1 MEKRCLFLVIS
12 FFCVISITAQQ
23 QFPDYMLDLVE
34 KAKAGDAK
42 SQCSLADFYNLGLEV
57 DENKE
62 EAFKWYLKSA
72 EGGYPE
78 GQRSAGVCYMKGEGT
93 KQDISKAIYWFK
105 KSGDSGCNKAY
116 YQLGSYYW
124 EGKFVDKNLETAFN
138 YFIVSARQGLPEAQ
152 YIVGRMYLLGD
163 GVEKDLVKA
172 IEWYQKA
179 AEAGHLMS
187 QSQLGTIYLDVD
199 EVMNFEKATYWN
211 KKAADAKHPRAL
223 YSLGKQYLYGMG
235 VTKNTTLGHEYLE
248 QAANLKNVDAI
259 NFLGYM
265 AMEGIGMAKDRKKA
279 REWFIKALAIDP
291 TNHDAQVF
299 LFALDQGL
307 DQKDD
312 SGEDN
317 SILPVS
323 QKPAAPRSDIYAV
336 VIGNESYKN
345 EAAVPFAENDAKA
358 FKDYLVSSLG
368 LDEASQVKF
377 TVNAGLNDM
386 LIALNWLENAVKA
399 NDGQV
404 RVVFYYAG
412 HGIPNES
419 DRSAYLLP
427 VDGIGTMPR
436 SALSLKELYE
446 LMGQLNA
453 RSITVF
459 LDACFSGSKREGGM
473 LTSARGVAIK
483 AKTCDPLGK
492 MVVFSAA
499 QGDETAYSYKEQQ
512 HGLFTYYLL
521 KKLRESDGNV
531 SYGELN
537 DYLKKEV
544 CRQSLRT
551 NNKVQTPDVNT
562 SSALANSW
570 RQLKLR

>member
-1 MEKRCLFLVIS
+1 MGILLIFT
-12 FFCVISITAQQ
+12 ISITAQQ

-42 SQCSLADFYNLGLEV
+42 SQCSLAQFYDMGLEV

-72 EGGYPE
+72 EGGYSE
-78 GQRSAGVCYMKGEGT
+78 GQRSVGVCYMQGEGT
-93 KQDISKAIYWFK
+93 KQDIPKAIYWFK
-105 KSGDSGCNKAY
+105 KSGDSGSNKAY

-124 EGKFVDKNLETAFN
+124 EGKYVDKNLETAFN
-138 YFIVSARQGLPEAQ
+138 YFIVSARHGLPEAQ

-163 GVEKDLVKA
+163 GVEKDLIKA

-187 QSQLGTIYLDVD
+187 QSQLGTIYLNVD
-199 EVMNFEKATYWN
+199 EVRNYEKATYWN
-211 KKAADAKHPRAL
+211 KKAADAKHPKAL
-223 YSLGKQYLYGMG
+223 YSLGTQYLYGMG
-235 VTKNTTLGHEYLE
+235 VTKNTTVGREYLE
-248 QAANLKNVDAI
+248 RAANLKNLEAI
-259 NFLGYM
+259 NYLGYM
-265 AMEGIGMAKDRKKA
+265 AMEGIGMAKDREMA
-279 REWFIKALAIDP
+279 RMWFNKALTIDP
-291 TNHDAQVF
+291 GNKDAQVF

-317 SILPVS
+317 RLLPVS
-323 QKPAAPRSDIYAV
+323 QKPVAPTSDIFAV
-336 VIGNESYKN
+336 VIGNELYKN

-368 LDEASQVKF
+368 VDEASQVKF
-377 TVNAGLNDM
+377 IVNAGLNDI

-436 SALSLKELYE
+436 SAVSLKELYDV
-446 LMGQLNA
+446 MGQLNA
-453 RSITVF
+453 RSVTVF
-459 LDACFSGSKREGGM
+459 LDACFSGSKREDGM

-483 AKTCDPLGK
+483 ARTSDPLGK

-499 QGDETAYSYKEQQ
+499 QGDETAYPYKEQQ

-521 KKLRESDGNV
+521 KKLQESDGNV

-544 CRQSLRT
+544 CHQSLKT
-551 NNKVQTPDVNT
+551 NNKVQTPAVKA